1 MLDCSYS
8 VSETEKFHH
17 GDLKSDIT
25 HCGYDYIHEKVKNET
40 DKEIELRFYGLYLK
54 LKPVSYFKVFAFIY
68 NTYSL
73 LFSYCKVDIIL

>member
-8 VSETEKFHH
+8 VSETENFHH

-40 DKEIELRFYGLYLK
+40 DKEIEQRFYGLYLK
-54 LKPVSYFKVFAFIY
+54 LKPVSYFKVLHLY
-68 NTYSL
+68 
-73 LFSYCKVDIIL
+73 IIHTVYYFHTVNWT